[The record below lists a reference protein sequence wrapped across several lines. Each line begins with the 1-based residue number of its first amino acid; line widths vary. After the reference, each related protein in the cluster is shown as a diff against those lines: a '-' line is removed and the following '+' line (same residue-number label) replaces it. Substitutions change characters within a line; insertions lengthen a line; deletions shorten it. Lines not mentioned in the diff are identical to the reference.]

1 MAIPE
6 STYPPALPMDPCDE
20 DEYDGAFSIS
30 NDLNDDNTD
39 NSIAYY
45 SSSGNESSSGIVK
58 PCYKGVNYVMC
69 DHDFQLPY
77 LKYIGNFTIAVQC
90 SKFVCQCLP
99 NKFYFWAPVFG
110 FSPQKFLLLY

>member
-30 NDLNDDNTD
+30 NDLNDDITD

-45 SSSGNESSSGIVK
+45 SSSGSESSSGIVK
-58 PCYKGVNYVMC
+58 PCYKGVNYVLC
-69 DHDFQLPY
+69 DHDFQLP
-77 LKYIGNFTIAVQC
+77 
-90 SKFVCQCLP
+90 
-99 NKFYFWAPVFG
+99 
-110 FSPQKFLLLY
+110 